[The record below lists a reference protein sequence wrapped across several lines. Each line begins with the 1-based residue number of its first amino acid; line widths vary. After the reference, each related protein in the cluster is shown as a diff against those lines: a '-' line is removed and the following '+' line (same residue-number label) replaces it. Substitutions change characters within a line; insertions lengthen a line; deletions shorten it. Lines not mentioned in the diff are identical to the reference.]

1 MCYLF
6 IFYVTSVSET
16 GSEGTNGK
24 LPQPSFHFL
33 LLGSWSDYLLML
45 SKYQSHMIWLL
56 DPLLSRGTCLRRRE
70 GWARKCC
77 VSLETHLNHG
87 IPVSFRK
94 CGWRWIHSV
103 RLQLSQPHQE
113 ICGLRERYFFSF
125 WFQHCQSHQL
135 KLEVEKRGETWFVG
149 LLLLY
154 VDFQKALKILWMCT
168 KTFLS
173 ATIQWPIISTVD
185 PWATGVWTAQVHLY
199 MEVF

>member
-113 ICGLRERYFFSF
+113 ICGLRERYFFF
-125 WFQHCQSHQL
+125 
-135 KLEVEKRGETWFVG
+135 
-149 LLLLY
+149 
-154 VDFQKALKILWMCT
+154 
-168 KTFLS
+168 FL
-173 ATIQWPIISTVD
+173 ISTLSISSTEIGSGKERRDVIC
-185 PWATGVWTAQVHLY
+185 WAFITIYWFSESTEDSLNVHEAFSLSNHS
-199 MEVF
+199 VTNH